1 LNLLD
6 PDIQKYVFK
15 WEHKNTSSNTK
26 FIPEVQNEKQ
36 EKIGTIQVRGG
47 LVLNEFCLC
56 DIKDSTLLNV
66 RKHWWFTGERYDVM
80 DYDDNLIGTV
90 KGKFFSYL
98 PILTMKNSKG
108 DEILQFNE
116 GYHST
121 FTGRTFK
128 INSIDGKNVAEFYI
142 IQKEVKKGRW
152 SSTNYHNTSVL
163 HIRDPNFDRKSILGM
178 FICCVLKFYNKLA
191 PHGGNGGGGGG

>member
-1 LNLLD
+1 MNLLD

-15 WEHKNTSSNTK
+15 WEHGNTDSIFK

-47 LVLNEFCLC
+47 LILNEFCLC

-66 RKHWWFTGERYDVM
+66 RKHCWFTGESYDVL
-80 DYDDNLIGTV
+80 DSDDNLIGIV
-90 KGKFFSYL
+90 KEKSRY
-98 PILTMKNSKG
+98 ILTMKNSKG

-142 IQKEVKKGRW
+142 IQIEVKKGW
-152 SSTNYHNTSVL
+152 LGYNNYYRNTSFL
-163 HIRDPNFDRKSILGM
+163 HIHDPSFDRKSILGM
-178 FICCVLKFYNKLA
+178 FICCMLKYYHILL
-191 PHGGNGGGGGG
+191 PHPPA